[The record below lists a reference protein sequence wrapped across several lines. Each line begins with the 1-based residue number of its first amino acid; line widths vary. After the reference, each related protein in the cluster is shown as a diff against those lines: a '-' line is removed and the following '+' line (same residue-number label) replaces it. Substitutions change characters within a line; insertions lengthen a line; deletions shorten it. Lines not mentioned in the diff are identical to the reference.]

1 MAIVVAAPLL
11 LLALYYWASKDSGV
25 DREIAK
31 ERFRAE
37 QELHGCAAPA
47 RTQARPLVT
56 TSKLSGFPIRQ
67 RQNMLRID
75 GLAGITE
82 ARKLSQQHPVIF
94 GTVHFA

>member
-37 QELHGCAAPA
+37 QELHWL
-47 RTQARPLVT
+47 RR
-56 TSKLSGFPIRQ
+56 SGG
-67 RQNMLRID
+67 N
-75 GLAGITE
+75 AGTPT
-82 ARKLSQQHPVIF
+82 RNYK
-94 GTVHFA
+94 